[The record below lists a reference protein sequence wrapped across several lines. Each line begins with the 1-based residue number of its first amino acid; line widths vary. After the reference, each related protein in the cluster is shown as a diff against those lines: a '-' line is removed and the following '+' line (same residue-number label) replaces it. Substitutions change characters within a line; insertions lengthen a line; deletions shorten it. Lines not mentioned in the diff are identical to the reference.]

1 MGKDEAFAG
10 MSHPKMLM
18 EESRTKEDVTKP
30 RERQTAGNRPL
41 KTQFMDERKRQQK

>member
-1 MGKDEAFAG
+1 
-10 MSHPKMLM
+10 M

-41 KTQFMDERKRQQK
+41 KTQFVDERKRQQKRQKETVRDSPD